1 MIATTMGAEIAFDT
15 RLSIE
20 DKGKLQREH
29 QFSMCVVDCLG
40 LCSTMRMGVNLE
52 DQARAYTIVT
62 GIEMDAAG
70 LYLAAERIINLERLY
85 NAGLGFD
92 RKDDVLPRRLVR
104 EPMPSGPSEGHV
116 VDLEPMLDDYYDA
129 MGWDKN
135 GLPTNTKL
143 AELGLA

>member
-1 MIATTMGAEIAFDT
+1 MTVILAIV
-15 RLSIE
+15 I
-20 DKGKLQREH
+20 
-29 QFSMCVVDCLG
+29 G
-40 LCSTMRMGVNLE
+40 LL
-52 DQARAYTIVT
+52 Y
-62 GIEMDAAG
+62 AAG